1 MVLGWEWGI
10 CTKNSFFDLDK
21 HTRKKVAEITQHK
34 LPQPLAKAILP
45 HNSRLS
51 QFYGLPKDHK
61 PGLPLRP
68 VVSTCGS
75 SMDNV
80 SLLLERILNQLLKF
94 VPAHL
99 TSTKECIDVLSD
111 VGVLPDDCIIASLD
125 VVSLYSNIPV
135 VESIDV
141 VMEFLELH
149 RKEVD
154 MFHLSLSDVREL
166 LSVVLSSNYFEFDG
180 VQYRQRKGLAMGNHL
195 APPMAIIFMSKLE
208 SEAMAMFP
216 WKPRL
221 YRRYIDDCLVVW
233 CHGLVKLMEF
243 VQYLSSR
250 HPDIRFT
257 VEHTQQNVSPTV
269 SYLDLS
275 ISVASGVVQW
285 ELFVKPSHSVVHL
298 SYESS
303 LPLGVKRSVAQEQF
317 RRANSNASTDRG
329 RERGEKKIETLLRDN
344 DYPQHA
350 IQAAKHHASTPR
362 PSSTRQRQQSYTSII
377 KLPFVNDRLA
387 RDVRRTVRSFSKDVR
402 VVFQSGRSLRD
413 MLVSSS
419 LSRPECPK
427 EVYKKRR
434 GRGRPVECRACDAG
448 MESGQCLSQ
457 DVIYSMLCALCAEE
471 YVGETERTAR
481 KRFEEHCREAK
492 AQALETPWGEHYAEH
507 HPQQAITSTPI
518 TNASILAKQSSL
530 VNRRIREAMFIRDK
544 RPSVNRDRGWRL
556 LDTV

>member
-1 MVLGWEWGI
+1 MDAQNRRNRVLIEEAVESEVPEVARKVMELGPKFIPGRRVTKSTVQQAEVGVERLAFGLRWKEEAEKNRTQAASHQTDTGRPVRHLDNDTRLRKIATTTKQAPSMDDEKENGLRRLKGNIMRLYKREADINTSNNGRQLTRREKEALSTLRRNEGI
-10 CTKNSFFDLDK
+10 VVKPSDKSKGFVVMSRDSYVQKANVILECRDSYERCDVKVEDLGK

-45 HNSRLS
+45 HNSRPS

-154 MFHLSLSDVREL
+154 MFHLSLSGVREL
-166 LSVVLSSNYFEFDG
+166 LSVVLSSNYFQFDG
-180 VQYRQRKGLAMGNHL
+180 IQYRQRKGLAMGNHL

-257 VEHTQQNVSPTV
+257 VEHTQQNVSHTV
-269 SYLDLS
+269 T
-275 ISVASGVVQW
+275 IA
-285 ELFVKPSHSVVHL
+285 
-298 SYESS
+298 
-303 LPLGVKRSVAQEQF
+303 A
-317 RRANSNASTDRG
+317 
-329 RERGEKKIETLLRDN
+329 TLHT
-344 DYPQHA
+344 YKHFQH
-350 IQAAKHHASTPR
+350 
-362 PSSTRQRQQSYTSII
+362 Y
-377 KLPFVNDRLA
+377 
-387 RDVRRTVRSFSKDVR
+387 RTT
-402 VVFQSGRSLRD
+402 QH
-413 MLVSSS
+413 
-419 LSRPECPK
+419 
-427 EVYKKRR
+427 
-434 GRGRPVECRACDAG
+434 
-448 MESGQCLSQ
+448 
-457 DVIYSMLCALCAEE
+457 IYSA
-471 YVGETERTAR
+471 Y
-481 KRFEEHCREAK
+481 
-492 AQALETPWGEHYAEH
+492 
-507 HPQQAITSTPI
+507 
-518 TNASILAKQSSL
+518 
-530 VNRRIREAMFIRDK
+530 
-544 RPSVNRDRGWRL
+544 RL
-556 LDTV
+556 